1 MVVGGLGIRIS
12 EVVVVLVVIYVVVI
26 ACSSPRKCT
35 SFITYFLTSG
45 FSSYTRISI
54 KKTLVLPNTFTQVVY
69 EVPFLHFASSI
80 IWMKVQFSRR
90 KGDLLPL
97 GWKVALR

>member
-26 ACSSPRKCT
+26 ACSSHRKCT

-54 KKTLVLPNTFTQVVY
+54 KKNSC
-69 EVPFLHFASSI
+69 FA
-80 IWMKVQFSRR
+80 
-90 KGDLLPL
+90 
-97 GWKVALR
+97 